1 MFVKPSP
8 SPLASGPPLSASAN
22 VQHPNTAPGLLG
34 PLGAHATT
42 NGAHAT
48 TNGASDPL
56 LGAPLGGSSAAVP
69 SSSGQ
74 HPASLQ
80 NGLDPLGQFKPAF
93 ASASVRV
100 NPARPRLDA
109 KEAASKLANMF

>member
-8 SPLASGPPLSASAN
+8 SPLTSGPPLSASAI
-22 VQHPNTAPGLLG
+22 VQHPTTAPGPLG
-34 PLGAHATT
+34 PLGAP
-42 NGAHAT
+42 AT